1 MVRIFFAFCLSI
13 IPALTSYSASMAQ
26 HAAGAAGKIV
36 VCTSLGSSI
45 IYTDIDGQPEAAPLF
60 CPDYIIQLDS
70 ITLPAFELHLTAR
83 LIFQHQQT
91 TKANAALYAK
101 SRFNELVRAPLF
113 LT

>member
-45 IYTDIDGQPEAAPLF
+45 IYTDIDGQPEAAPYSSINISK
-60 CPDYIIQLDS
+60 PADHKIQCS
-70 ITLPAFELHLTAR
+70 TLCKVSF
-83 LIFQHQQT
+83 
-91 TKANAALYAK
+91 
-101 SRFNELVRAPLF
+101 
-113 LT
+113 